1 MLKDELEILQER
13 ARVISG
19 FKTKH
24 QPTGELRF
32 VVEFILFP
40 EKYAID
46 GSFVSEV
53 LPIHHLTIIPG
64 APSFITGIMNIRGK
78 ITSITN
84 LKRFFNLKEK
94 GLTTSIKIL
103 VIKHQLMEF
112 GILSD
117 EIIGINQLD
126 IGSLNP
132 PPVTL
137 HGEGA
142 GYILGVTPEGTILL
156 DAVAI
161 LSDNALIINQK

>member
-1 MLKDELEILQER
+1 M
-13 ARVISG
+13 ISG

-24 QPTGELRF
+24 QPTGELQF
-32 VVEFILFP
+32 VVEFILAP

-46 GSFVSEV
+46 GSLVSEV
-53 LPIHHLTIIPG
+53 LPLNNLTIIPG
-64 APSFITGIMNIRGK
+64 VPSFITGIMNIRGK
-78 ITSITN
+78 ITSIVN

-94 GLTTSIKIL
+94 GLTALSKIL

-112 GILSD
+112 GIVTD

-126 IGSLNP
+126 IGSLSP

-137 HGEGA
+137 QGEGA